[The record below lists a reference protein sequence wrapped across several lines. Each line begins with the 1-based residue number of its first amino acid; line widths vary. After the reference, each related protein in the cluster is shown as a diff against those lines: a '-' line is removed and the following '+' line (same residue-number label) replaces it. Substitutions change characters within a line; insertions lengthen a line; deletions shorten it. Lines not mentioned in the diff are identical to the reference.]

1 MSLEENK
8 YYLIYKKN
16 EKFIHFLEGIAI
28 ILLLVVIW
36 ISFIQS
42 RGLQEEISENCGWG
56 GKDYECFCEKGKA
69 IAMKNELEG
78 RDLEINFSNVDS

>member
-16 EKFIHFLEGIAI
+16 EKFIHFLEGIVI
-28 ILLLVVIW
+28 ILLLIIVW

-56 GKDYECFCEKGKA
+56 EKDYECFCKKGEV
-69 IAMKNELEG
+69 IAMKNKLRGEK
-78 RDLEINFSNVDS
+78 ININITNVDS